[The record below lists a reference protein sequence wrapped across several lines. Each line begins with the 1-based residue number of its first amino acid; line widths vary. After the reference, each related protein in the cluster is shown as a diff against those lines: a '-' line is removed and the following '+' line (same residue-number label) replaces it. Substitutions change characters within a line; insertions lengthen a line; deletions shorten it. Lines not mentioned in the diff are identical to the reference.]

1 MPWMMVGM
9 HISCG
14 LEPDSIYGVQVEFP
28 KKKKK
33 VGGTVKTCRRV
44 GGFASG
50 FMYLGTQP
58 NLEVRG
64 NGLPND
70 NTQTMTIIQLY
81 APIRCRTGGLPRA
94 INSMIGLLG
103 HWHCFL

>member
-1 MPWMMVGM
+1 MDM
-9 HISCG
+9 HKSRG
-14 LEPDSIYGVQVEFP
+14 LESNSIYGVQVEFP
-28 KKKKK
+28 PQK

-70 NTQTMTIIQLY
+70 NTNTMTIIQLH
-81 APIRCRTGGLPRA
+81 AQIRCSTEASPEP
-94 INSMIGLLG
+94 
-103 HWHCFL
+103 